1 MVNQSMLFIFLS
13 SETEFLTKTIKSV
26 VEVYLRLIDGKA
38 LVGVVMAQIAWILLL
53 TLAGMVTLRVGRNCK
68 RAHPAIHP
76 AYQST
81 SRHHDITNH
90 PRSFR
95 R

>member
-13 SETEFLTKTIKSV
+13 SDTEFLTKTIKSI
-26 VEVYLRLIDGKA
+26 VEVHLGLIDGKA

-53 TLAGMVTLRVGRNCK
+53 TLAGMVTIRVGRSCK

-76 AYQST
+76 AHQSP
-81 SRHHDITNH
+81 SRHHGVTNH
-90 PRSFR
+90 PRAFR